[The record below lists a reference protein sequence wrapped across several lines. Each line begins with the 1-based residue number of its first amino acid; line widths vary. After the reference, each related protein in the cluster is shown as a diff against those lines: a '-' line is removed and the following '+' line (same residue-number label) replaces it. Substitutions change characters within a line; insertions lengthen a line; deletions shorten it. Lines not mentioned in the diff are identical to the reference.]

1 MSCRRLSITQHGTPK
16 YIHTPGLTMKLHH
29 WSFRKVLHSR
39 KPCLVLLTCRI
50 WIYWHGGQFG
60 SCHLCMQRV
69 WRSRNL
75 FQYIALKSSDRNE
88 DTETY
93 SNRLPIQS
101 CRIVSGD
108 LCLCGLGKSNASY
121 SGCSI
126 TVPIAPVCAE
136 PSRSGGLAAT
146 KWAIY
151 AMHNNLSTR
160 LLSKSTSHIS

>member
-1 MSCRRLSITQHGTPK
+1 
-16 YIHTPGLTMKLHH
+16 
-29 WSFRKVLHSR
+29 
-39 KPCLVLLTCRI
+39 
-50 WIYWHGGQFG
+50 
-60 SCHLCMQRV
+60 MQRV

-88 DTETY
+88 DTEMY

-126 TVPIAPVCAE
+126 TVPIAPVRAE
-136 PSRSGGLAAT
+136 PSHPVPPQEACSQTPKSPIERCSYGHETPFGWQNEQSGFGDFGVCLQLRNGQYTQCIATWTPGYFRNLHRTFRSCMFPGCQ
-146 KWAIY
+146 
-151 AMHNNLSTR
+151 S
-160 LLSKSTSHIS
+160 SKAW